1 MSPSETQAEHGPP
14 TTRTDMS
21 RWHRSGVPGLLAAI
35 AAALLIAGL
44 IAAGTWAS
52 AQYRAS
58 GYARASLASRLVAA
72 EAAARVNPLNRD
84 YRTRVITLRGLE
96 LFGAGDI
103 LGAYD
108 LLHAEYVRE
117 AIANN
122 RDHRL
127 TYDPQLAAAHEL
139 VWQSYWAW
147 SSRAAHV
154 MHGKEQPDGTIKPED
169 VQKFPRPA
177 PK

>member
-1 MSPSETQAEHGPP
+1 MDASS
-14 TTRTDMS
+14 TRDEQERASSVAGTPA
-21 RWHRSGVPGLLAAI
+21 RRRQILG
-35 AAALLIAGL
+35 AAATGFAVLAVAVLIG
-44 IAAGTWAS
+44 AGTWAA

-58 GYARASLASRLVAA
+58 GDATRPLAARLAAA
-72 EAAARVNPLNRD
+72 EAAAGLNPLND
-84 YRTRVITLRGLE
+84 AYRIRVVTLRGLQR
-96 LFGAGDI
+96 FGAGDI

-117 AIANN
+117 AIARNADP
-122 RDHRL
+122 RR

-139 VWQSYWAW
+139 VWQSYWDW

-177 PK
+177 PTK